1 MDATG
6 TPMMDQLTHRFSPQL
21 ALTGGARVD
30 VQPRAMCGPE
40 MVPQNSGDV
49 CYTLTSEMSAE
60 LPRAAA
66 SSTLVAPVD
75 GSSATL
81 DMQMMRNRDRK
92 LASFFPPPST
102 LDLTVV
108 ADGAEDAPHHA
119 VAQYR
124 SYS

>member
-1 MDATG
+1 MFGTG
-6 TPMMDQLTHRFSPQL
+6 TPLVNQLTHRFPPQL
-21 ALTGGARVD
+21 ALTGGAGVGA
-30 VQPRAMCGPE
+30 QSRAMYGPE
-40 MVPQNSGDV
+40 TGPQNSGEL
-49 CYTLTSEMSAE
+49 CYTHTSEMSEE

-66 SSTLVAPVD
+66 SSTTVAPVD
-75 GSSATL
+75 GSRATL
-81 DMQMMRNRDRK
+81 DIQMMKNRDRE
-92 LASFFPPPST
+92 LASFFPPPSM